1 MRKGFFLTESE
12 RNRISGLYNKNINK
26 LFLIEAVDPPKDA
39 EEVKAFQDWMDAK
52 YPSGWATGS
61 TGNVFTI
68 NKRTSHGYG
77 AFPMRTQTKKAWEDD
92 AKGGVYRKEK
102 GIGGSMTETQKKE
115 FRYWDTS
122 INDWVREPLTKDE
135 MTKAYNENKFKG
147 STRVYKLG
155 MTYSNANYPMACQV
169 EGLDIPCDP
178 ITPSTATGD
187 AGIKA
192 NYQSA
197 IGAQGLKTPKFASP
211 YQGITASTPT
221 EFLNQVNKN
230 AGFNPYQSNN
240 THQFS
245 KDGLKNYLGQ
255 IYGVKPD
262 DSAVVELDQ
271 NEKKATITIGNTK
284 TTYYYN
290 QKNNTWDL
298 PQTQGNVEFI
308 QPKQIGNKP

>member
-52 YPSGWATGS
+52 YPSGWAKS
-61 TGNVFTI
+61 KKTGNLYIV
-68 NKRTSHGYG
+68 NKNTANGYG
-77 AFPMRTQTKKAWEDD
+77 KFPMGEQTKLAWEDD

-102 GIGGSMTETQKKE
+102 GIGGSMAETQKKE
-115 FRYWDTS
+115 FRYLSNGAWS
-122 INDWVREPLTKDE
+122 ALLTKDE
-135 MTKAYNENKFKG
+135 MEKAYEEQKFKG
-147 STRVYKLG
+147 NDRVFKVG
-155 MTYSNANYPMACQV
+155 MTYVNNNYPMACQV

-178 ITPSTATGD
+178 ITPSTETGD
-187 AGIKA
+187 TWIKSS
-192 NYQSA
+192 YQSA
-197 IGAQGLKTPKFASP
+197 IGAQGLKTPKFSSP
-211 YQGITASTPT
+211 YANITASTPT
-221 EFLNQVNKN
+221 EFINQVNAN
-230 AGFNPYQSNN
+230 AGINPYQSKY

-262 DSAVVELDQ
+262 DSAIVQLDQ

-290 QKNNTWDL
+290 EKNNTWDL